1 MSLKVE
7 RIISDVQELGEGPHW
22 DERQKAL
29 FFVNIKGF
37 SIHKYVPATK
47 QHTKTKLNGNV
58 GFIVPVEGTTDQF
71 IVGLEKQFV
80 IVQWDGGDGS
90 PASVVKELG
99 TVDEGVEPPTRINDG
114 KADPRG
120 RVFAGT
126 IGYENSPGDYV
137 RNKASLYRV
146 DERGIQKLCSNITIS
161 NGLNWD
167 LRRKAFYY
175 TDTFE
180 RKIRR
185 YDYDVETGEISN
197 LEYIFDFEKE
207 NVEGYPDGSTIDADG
222 NLWVAVFNGSC
233 VIKIDPV
240 SGKVLDKVSVPAP
253 QVTSVTFG
261 GDNLD
266 VMFVTT
272 ACMDVGGIPGPPSG
286 SVFMVTGVGV
296 KGTKNMNFKL
306 K

>member
-37 SIHKYVPATK
+37 SIHKYVPATE

-126 IGYENSPGDYV
+126 MGYENSPDFYI

-146 DERGIQKLCSNITIS
+146 DERGIQKLSGNISVS

-175 TDTFE
+175 TDTLE

-197 LEYIFDFEKE
+197 LKYIFDFEKE
-207 NVEGYPDGSTIDADG
+207 NVQGYPDGSTIDADG
-222 NLWVAVFNGSC
+222 NLWVAVFNGSS

-240 SGKVLDKVSVPAP
+240 SGKVLDKVSFPVP

-272 ACMDVGGIPGPPSG
+272 ACVDFDGIPAPPSG
-286 SVFMVTGVGV
+286 SVYMITGVGV
-296 KGTKNMNFKL
+296 KGTKSMNFKRG
-306 K
+306 